1 MVPLF
6 GGYWLPSGAAL
17 GYVYIL
23 NRWQTEMADTL
34 ATGVDPFKATSM
46 LPTVAFTALY
56 LTVVFVTRKFLK
68 DRPAYDCK
76 PYMAV
81 YNLYQVRSCCQLPV
95 LPFTEL
101 ASGTATLHSNLK
113 RTANFQTSLSMQQ
126 YLAPCCQAWVFAV
139 SLSRLSYLLCDDSA
153 IFFVMIY
160 LC

>member
-1 MVPLF
+1 MLPLF

-46 LPTVAFTALY
+46 LPTVGFTALY
-56 LTVVFVTRKFLK
+56 LTVLFVTRKFLK

-81 YNLYQVRSCCQLPV
+81 YNLYQVRTFNSVTGPLPEGTCC
-95 LPFTEL
+95 E
-101 ASGTATLHSNLK
+101 LHSSDTISNVSCTMIAQLCSDL
-113 RTANFQTSLSMQQ
+113 TSWL
-126 YLAPCCQAWVFAV
+126 FAA
-139 SLSRLSYLLCDDSA
+139 LW
-153 IFFVMIY
+153 F
-160 LC
+160 

>member
-1 MVPLF
+1 MLPLF

-46 LPTVAFTALY
+46 LPTVAFTSLY
-56 LTVVFVTRKFLK
+56 LTVLFVTRKFLK

-81 YNLYQVRSCCQLPV
+81 YNLYQVRSDSVAVLLPAFLKAVV
-95 LPFTEL
+95 LVQGDSDVVWHTGCAAGFLNL
-101 ASGTATLHSNLK
+101 AVVGHTD
-113 RTANFQTSLSMQQ
+113 
-126 YLAPCCQAWVFAV
+126 LAP
-139 SLSRLSYLLCDDSA
+139 S
-153 IFFVMIY
+153 
-160 LC
+160 